1 MIFND
6 YGLRLR
12 LANLHIG
19 PITFIDLLI
28 LYMIH
33 EQTQK
38 EQNTK
43 IIKRRI
49 EKFQIKNRIDTIS
62 TNDFVEALTI
72 AYNKYLNWINED
84 KAIIKKVI

>member
-1 MIFND
+1 
-6 YGLRLR
+6 
-12 LANLHIG
+12 
-19 PITFIDLLI
+19 
-28 LYMIH
+28 MIH

-43 IIKRRI
+43 IIKRN
-49 EKFQIKNRIDTIS
+49 EKFQIKNRIVTIS

-84 KAIIKKVI
+84 KAVIKKII

>member
-1 MIFND
+1 
-6 YGLRLR
+6 
-12 LANLHIG
+12 
-19 PITFIDLLI
+19 
-28 LYMIH
+28 MIH

-43 IIKRRI
+43 IIKRRN

>member
-1 MIFND
+1 M
-6 YGLRLR
+6 
-12 LANLHIG
+12 
-19 PITFIDLLI
+19 T
-28 LYMIH
+28 H

-49 EKFQIKNRIDTIS
+49 EKFQIKNRIDIIS
-62 TNDFVEALTI
+62 TNDFVEALII

>member
-1 MIFND
+1 
-6 YGLRLR
+6 
-12 LANLHIG
+12 
-19 PITFIDLLI
+19 
-28 LYMIH
+28 MIH

-49 EKFQIKNRIDTIS
+49 EKFQIKNRIVTIS

-72 AYNKYLNWINED
+72 AYNKYLNSINED
-84 KAIIKKVI
+84 NAIIKKVI

>member
-1 MIFND
+1 
-6 YGLRLR
+6 
-12 LANLHIG
+12 
-19 PITFIDLLI
+19 
-28 LYMIH
+28 MIH

>member
-1 MIFND
+1 
-6 YGLRLR
+6 
-12 LANLHIG
+12 
-19 PITFIDLLI
+19 
-28 LYMIH
+28 MIH

-72 AYNKYLNWINED
+72 AYNKYLNSINED
-84 KAIIKKVI
+84 NAIIKKVI

>member
-1 MIFND
+1 
-6 YGLRLR
+6 
-12 LANLHIG
+12 
-19 PITFIDLLI
+19 
-28 LYMIH
+28 MIH

-49 EKFQIKNRIDTIS
+49 EKFQIKNQIDTIS

>member
-1 MIFND
+1 M
-6 YGLRLR
+6 
-12 LANLHIG
+12 
-19 PITFIDLLI
+19 T
-28 LYMIH
+28 H

-62 TNDFVEALTI
+62 TNNFVEAVTI

>member
-1 MIFND
+1 
-6 YGLRLR
+6 
-12 LANLHIG
+12 
-19 PITFIDLLI
+19 
-28 LYMIH
+28 MIH

-62 TNDFVEALTI
+62 TNDFAEALTI

>member
-1 MIFND
+1 M
-6 YGLRLR
+6 
-12 LANLHIG
+12 
-19 PITFIDLLI
+19 T
-28 LYMIH
+28 H

-62 TNDFVEALTI
+62 TNDFVEAVTI
-72 AYNKYLNWINED
+72 AYNKYLNLD
-84 KAIIKKVI
+84 K

>member
-1 MIFND
+1 
-6 YGLRLR
+6 
-12 LANLHIG
+12 
-19 PITFIDLLI
+19 
-28 LYMIH
+28 MIH

-49 EKFQIKNRIDTIS
+49 EKLQIKNRIVTIP
-62 TNDFVEALTI
+62 TNEFVEALTI

-84 KAIIKKVI
+84 HAIIKKVI

>member
-1 MIFND
+1 
-6 YGLRLR
+6 
-12 LANLHIG
+12 
-19 PITFIDLLI
+19 
-28 LYMIH
+28 MIH

-49 EKFQIKNRIDTIS
+49 EKFQIKNQIVTIS

-84 KAIIKKVI
+84 NAIVKKVI

>member
-1 MIFND
+1 
-6 YGLRLR
+6 
-12 LANLHIG
+12 
-19 PITFIDLLI
+19 
-28 LYMIH
+28 MIH

-49 EKFQIKNRIDTIS
+49 EKFQIKNRIVTIS

>member
-1 MIFND
+1 
-6 YGLRLR
+6 
-12 LANLHIG
+12 
-19 PITFIDLLI
+19 
-28 LYMIH
+28 MIH

-49 EKFQIKNRIDTIS
+49 EKFQIKNRSVTIS
-62 TNDFVEALTI
+62 TNDFVESLTI

-84 KAIIKKVI
+84 NAIIKKVI

>member
-1 MIFND
+1 
-6 YGLRLR
+6 
-12 LANLHIG
+12 
-19 PITFIDLLI
+19 
-28 LYMIH
+28 MIH

-49 EKFQIKNRIDTIS
+49 EKFQIKNRIDTIQ

>member
-1 MIFND
+1 M
-6 YGLRLR
+6 
-12 LANLHIG
+12 
-19 PITFIDLLI
+19 T
-28 LYMIH
+28 H

-49 EKFQIKNRIDTIS
+49 EKFQIKNRIDIIS